1 MSLFSVYFKNLFEFD
16 FKKLALVIA
25 VFFGFSFQ
33 VCAQYSISGKIL
45 NRRNQEPVEF
55 AIVSVPTSGLWANAN
70 AKGEFTI
77 KNIPTG
83 KVKISVQYLGF
94 VKREYEYTLDKN
106 LTGLILLLDEDNL
119 TLSQVEIT
127 AKKGTELATSFV
139 LDRQALDHIQMLN
152 VTDATALLPGGKT
165 SGSTNIATT
174 GAQRFQINGTTNQLG
189 NATFGVGLEIDG
201 VRISN
206 NSLRDATNN
215 SVDNPVA
222 GPDTKNIATGNI
234 ESIEVIT
241 GIPSVE
247 HGDMTNGMVR
257 INTKKGVS
265 PYQLELSTQP
275 NNKRVALS
283 KGISLGSDYGVLNFS
298 VDYTKSISNIAS
310 PYTAYDRNTLSLNYN
325 NTVNKKSGQ
334 PISLNFG
341 ITGNV
346 GGYNSAADPDLFV
359 NTYTKKRDNVIR
371 ANFTAK
377 WLINSPWITN
387 LEASGNINYNDKL
400 SEVSRRE
407 SATASKA
414 SIRTTEEGYHVG
426 QTYATNPNA
435 PIVLIPNGS
444 WYEVGYSDNKLI
456 NYNAR
461 LKGNLFRKI
470 GRLENNFL
478 LGGDFSV
485 SGNNGRGSY
494 YDDLSLAPTWRE
506 YRYDQ
511 ESFTRNYAAYA
522 ENTLTI
528 PINKSNLQLV
538 AGLRSEVTAINGSEY
553 GNITNWSP
561 RANAK
566 YTFWERSDK
575 LVSDLNV
582 KVGWGKTVKLP
593 GFDALYVTPSFVDI
607 LTFSP
612 GTTANG
618 ETFYAYYT
626 MPRNRIF
633 NPDLKWQSNVQQELA
648 IGMTIAGNRIFI
660 TAAQDR
666 TSNPYNQNTVY
677 DRFNYKLTTQK
688 HLESSA
694 IPAENRIYNVDQLTG
709 VVTVTDKTGLI
720 ATETLAYNPMYA
732 ILTST
737 KFGNGSP
744 VTRKRI
750 TWTMDFKQIRSLK
763 TTLRVD
769 GNYNY
774 YKGLEQTIS
783 ADMSNLTQLMPN
795 GQPSKYV
802 GFFVGGGRTSNGSIT
817 KSLDM
822 NLTATTHIPTIRLVV
837 SLRLEGSFYQFS
849 QTLSESAN
857 GKRGFVLK
865 QREGFEPSDTETDI
879 YGGNRFVGVYPE
891 YYIDMDNPNIQVPF
905 AEKFLWAKTNDPALY
920 NELAKM
926 VVKTNYN
933 YTFNSSNLSN
943 YYSANLSVTK
953 EIGRFASLSFFA
965 NNFFNNMAKVRSTWA
980 GTETS
985 LFGSSYIPPFNYGA
999 TLRIKI

>member
-1 MSLFSVYFKNLFEFD
+1 MSFFTNIFTETIKIHCKKLLLFS
-16 FKKLALVIA
+16 A
-25 VFFGFSFQ
+25 VSLGFFSAAFG
-33 VCAQYSISGKIL
+33 QYVISGKIL

-55 AIVSVPTSGLWANAN
+55 AIVSIGTSGLWATAN

-77 KNIPTG
+77 KNIPAG
-83 KVKISVQYLGF
+83 KIKLSVQYLGF
-94 VKREYEYTLDKN
+94 VKKEYEYTLDKN
-106 LTGLILLLDEDNL
+106 ISGLILLMEEDNL
-119 TLSQVEIT
+119 SLEQVEIT
-127 AKKGTELATSFV
+127 AKKGTDLGTSF
-139 LDRQALDHIQMLN
+139 LMDRKALDHLQMLN
-152 VTDATALLPGGKT
+152 ITDVSALLPGGKT
-165 SGSTNIATT
+165 SHSTHLATT
-174 GAQRFQINGTTNQLG
+174 TRQYFQVNGNSGERG
-189 NATFGVGLEIDG
+189 NPAFGVGLEVDG
-201 VRISN
+201 VRITN
-206 NSLRDATNN
+206 NSLRGANLDY
-215 SVDNPVA
+215 D
-222 GPDTKNIATGNI
+222 GPDTKNISTTNI

-247 HGDMTNGMVR
+247 HGDMTNGMVKVNTR
-257 INTKKGVS
+257 KGTSSYILDLQTRPNTK
-265 PYQLELSTQP
+265 Q
-275 NNKRVALS
+275 VALS
-283 KGISLGSDYGVLNFS
+283 KGINLGGNNGVLNFAL
-298 VDYTKSISNIAS
+298 DYTKSISNVAS
-310 PYTAYDRNTLSLNYN
+310 PYTSYDRNALSLNYN
-325 NTVNKKSGQ
+325 NTFNKGNGQ
-334 PISLNFG
+334 PVTLNVG
-341 ITGNV
+341 VTGNIGGFNSV
-346 GGYNSAADPDLFV
+346 GDPDRFV
-359 NTYTKKRDNVIR
+359 DTYTKVSDNVVR
-371 ANFTAK
+371 ANFAVK
-377 WLINSPWITN
+377 WLLNKTWITN
-387 LEASGNINYNDKL
+387 LEASGNVNYNDRL
-400 SEVSRRE
+400 RAE
-407 SATASKA
+407 STIKDGTSSKA
-414 SIRTTEEGYHVG
+414 SIRTKNEGYHVG
-426 QTYATNPNA
+426 RTYAANPNA
-435 PIVLIPNGS
+435 PIILIPPGS
-444 WYEVGYSDNKLI
+444 WYEIEYTDNKLI

-461 LKGNLFRKI
+461 IKGNLFKKI
-470 GRLENNFL
+470 GDLDNNVMF
-478 LGGDFSV
+478 GGDFSV
-485 SGNNGRGSY
+485 SGNNGRGNY
-494 YDDLSLAPTWRE
+494 YEDIRTAPTWRE

-522 ENTLTI
+522 EDALTI
-528 PINKSNLQLV
+528 PIKKSSLQLV
-538 AGLRSEVTAINGSEY
+538 AGIRSELTAINGSEY
-553 GNITNWSP
+553 GNIVNWSP

-694 IPAENRIYNVDQLTG
+694 IPAENRIYNVDQRTG

-744 VTRKRI
+744 VIRKRI

-802 GFFVGGGRTSNGSIT
+802 GFFVGGARLSNGSVT
-817 KSLDM
+817 KSVDM
-822 NLTATTHIPTIRLVV
+822 NLTATTHIPTIRLIV
-837 SLRLEGSFYQFS
+837 SIRLEGSFYKFS
-849 QTLSESAN
+849 QALSESAN
-857 GKRGFVLK
+857 SKRGFVLK
-865 QREGFEPSDTETDI
+865 EREGFEPSETETDI

-905 AEKFLWAKTNDPALY
+905 AEKFLWAKINDPALY

-926 VVKTNYN
+926 VVKNNYN
-933 YTFNSSNLSN
+933 YTFNRSNLSN